1 MEETTI
7 KELQDSALAM
17 YLGLDALYTL
27 HSEVTLASEN
37 GDVTSCVHCSAL
49 ADGIVAYP
57 CPSVQV
63 LLTDFQ
69 EIIDQSSEPAE
80 SEEPSA

>member
-17 YLGLDALYTL
+17 YLGLNALYEL
-27 HSEVTLASEN
+27 HSEVELDSESEKVAS
-37 GDVTSCVHCSAL
+37 CLHCSAL

-69 EIIDQSSEPAE
+69 EIIDQSFEPAE